1 MRDEH
6 ATRSHR
12 LTHLVVRE
20 EACIQGANPP
30 SDVRRVHGRHRKLCL
45 VAHLNESQIAFND
58 QRETEHAHHQEC
70 KDNHDDDRIIGR
82 TQPEKSI
89 GEFRGPGS
97 IERHVLI
104 EAHDQAAQESA
115 HYQDLGAGGRRKI
128 GLALVRSAQKNGDQ
142 EYDRDANRRDQ
153 AKESKVVVHK

>member
-1 MRDEH
+1 MAGCAGRCRGAVSVRDEH

-30 SDVRRVHGRHRKLCL
+30 SDARR
-45 VAHLNESQIAFND
+45 IAFND

-115 HYQDLGAGGRRKI
+115 HHQDLGAGGRRKI